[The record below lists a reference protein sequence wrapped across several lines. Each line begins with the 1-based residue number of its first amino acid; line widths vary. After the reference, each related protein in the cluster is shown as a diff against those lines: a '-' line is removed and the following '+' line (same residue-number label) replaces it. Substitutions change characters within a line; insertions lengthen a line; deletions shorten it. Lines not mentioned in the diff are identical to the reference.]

1 MPAEAV
7 AGAFISGVTKFVFDT
22 LRDRI
27 NRKEKAQRERDLE
40 TFRSEARLRETERES
55 LVRRYPFGEPG
66 RLKNFYRVDQRPC
79 VLISPLRSALV
90 DAPGIG
96 EDIFEILSEA
106 PSASMFH
113 QTIPDATVQDAAG
126 LRVVRSSDVVEVAA
140 HEFPRQPALIIHFE
154 ERAAGSAMVATAF
167 FWRLFPTTTGDS
179 AFSTKFARFNVKAGR
194 RRANG
199 VEPTGSLSFAQI
211 DLPRATDERM
221 HVIASH
227 VALFAAAVLD
237 LYWKE
242 RGTESGLFDALR
254 AAEPHGA
261 QTPRATAPSFE
272 TRVAAELEGLKRA
285 QFAVSR
291 ESLAGGGCRL
301 TVPLRASLV
310 QVDLPNEFPTAP
322 PVVRLIASG
331 ATVTKF
337 SFDDGEWT
345 PARNLVEVMGVFA
358 QL

>member
-55 LVRRYPFGEPG
+55 LVRRYPFGEHG

-96 EDIFEILSEA
+96 KTFSKSSRRRL
-106 PSASMFH
+106 PPRCFL
-113 QTIPDATVQDAAG
+113 QTTPDATVQGCRRTASCPQLRCRGSRGTRIPPSTCVDHSLRRTRGG
-126 LRVVRSSDVVEVAA
+126 LRDGRYCTFLAALSDDALETAPSRPNSRGSTSRPADGGRTAWSPQAA
-140 HEFPRQPALIIHFE
+140 CP
-154 ERAAGSAMVATAF
+154 S
-167 FWRLFPTTTGDS
+167 
-179 AFSTKFARFNVKAGR
+179 
-194 RRANG
+194 
-199 VEPTGSLSFAQI
+199 AQI

-301 TVPLRASLV
+301 TVPLQSQPR
-310 QVDLPNEFPTAP
+310 
-322 PVVRLIASG
+322 SG
-331 ATVTKF
+331 RSAK
-337 SFDDGEWT
+337 
-345 PARNLVEVMGVFA
+345 
-358 QL
+358 